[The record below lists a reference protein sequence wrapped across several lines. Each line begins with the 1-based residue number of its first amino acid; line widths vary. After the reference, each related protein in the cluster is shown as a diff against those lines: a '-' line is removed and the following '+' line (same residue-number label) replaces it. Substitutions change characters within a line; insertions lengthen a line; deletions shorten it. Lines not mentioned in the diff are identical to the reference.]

1 MPSGTIPWVAALEY
15 LESRL
20 KVRPR
25 TAVVLGSGLGDFANE
40 LDHRVEIAYGEIPGW
55 PPSTAQSHAGKL
67 IVGTLAGQPLAV
79 MAGRNHLYEGYTPA
93 QVTFGVRVLAK
104 LGVRSLVLT
113 NAAGGINL
121 SYGKG
126 ALVIISDHINLQGS
140 NPLVGANDDSC
151 GPRFPDMT
159 EAYDA
164 GYRRIALEAAAKLGI
179 EMAEGVY
186 AAVLGPSY
194 ETPAEIRYLRVIG
207 ADLVGMSTVPE
218 TIVANHMGVKVLA
231 ISCVTNMAAG
241 VLPVKLSHEEVLEVG
256 RQVRERFVLFLKT
269 VLPRLEPANPPM
281 TNDPLI
287 AAALAARENAWAP
300 FSNFRVGAALE
311 DETGRIFTGCNVENA
326 TYGLSVCAERTA
338 VLKAI
343 SEGARKFRRVA
354 VSADTDTLT
363 PPCGACRQIL
373 WEFCG
378 DIEVTLVNLHGKTE
392 SFQMRDLF
400 PRPFDVSF
408 IR

>member
-1 MPSGTIPWVAALEY
+1 MPSGTIPWVAAIEY
-15 LESRL
+15 LDSRL

-40 LDHRVEIAYGEIPGW
+40 LDNRIEIPYGEIPGW

-79 MAGRNHLYEGYTPA
+79 MAGRNHLYEGYSPA

-121 SYGKG
+121 NYGKG

-164 GYRRIALEAAAKLGI
+164 GYRRVALEAAAKLGV
-179 EMAEGVY
+179 EMPEGVY

-194 ETPAEIRYLRVIG
+194 ETPAEIRCLRAIG

-256 RQVRERFVLFLKT
+256 RQVRDWS
-269 VLPRLEPANPPM
+269 PPM

-287 AAALAARENAWAP
+287 AASLAARENAWAP

-378 DIEVTLVNLHGKTE
+378 DVEVTLVNLHGKTE